1 MQRVGVRA
9 NGLKDVCDDHL
20 SNASDNKNHFISTPA
35 TLQGYYHTFKLF
47 ISLISKECVFDPRSN
62 GLTQAR
68 AHTTFLFPLDCS
80 SIVQISLYSY
90 TRLVIRPTVKFDVI
104 LKWCKAS
111 IVRSAFLN
119 VFSVT
124 PPLSLSLFI
133 PMPLFTGTFLQS
145 LVLVVTQ

>member
-1 MQRVGVRA
+1 MQRVGA

-47 ISLISKECVFDPRSN
+47 ISLISKECVFDPRLN

-68 AHTTFLFPLDCS
+68 AHTSFLFPLDCS
-80 SIVQISLYSY
+80 SIVQITLYPY

-104 LKWCKAS
+104 
-111 IVRSAFLN
+111 
-119 VFSVT
+119 
-124 PPLSLSLFI
+124 
-133 PMPLFTGTFLQS
+133 
-145 LVLVVTQ
+145 